1 MKKNSS
7 SEMKNVVLYG
17 IGGIGED
24 IAYNLFYM
32 FFIFFLTSVAGIKPA
47 AAGTISLIAVMW
59 DAVSDPIIG
68 YLSDRCKGWKDF
80 GKRGTFILFG
90 AIPLGL
96 SVFLLYNDVPLSG
109 TGKVAFFILVNIAFW
124 MFFTMVDIPY
134 VAMATEITEN
144 YDVKTK
150 MRTSVLLFS
159 NLGQMVLSFGLLQF
173 VDYMAGSGYADAF
186 IWRIVGAAMGLIST
200 VTFMCVAVAMRG
212 KELKQPEA
220 AESGEKLPD
229 SHNKGEL
236 MQALKGLLKMHDYR
250 ILIIIGL
257 VYNLYLGIAN
267 SSLLYYS
274 LYSCGLTMAQSSVA
288 QSVSLLISLFLITPV
303 GELIVKF
310 GKREVMMWSFVLMV
324 ISSLVCWLTAPSL
337 VVFAVVNVILNVT
350 SSVFWIDIY
359 AMNFDVSALYEFK
372 TGKNCEG
379 FMVSICAFMT
389 KVGVAV
395 GMWLN
400 GILMTLFNVDPT
412 SEVITEDMVG
422 GMQKIFGLIPAVISG
437 VLVVACFLY
446 RIKKEHILALEEA
459 SELKKAGKP
468 YSTEGFEK
476 LL

>member
-1 MKKNSS
+1 
-7 SEMKNVVLYG
+7 
-17 IGGIGED
+17 
-24 IAYNLFYM
+24 
-32 FFIFFLTSVAGIKPA
+32 
-47 AAGTISLIAVMW
+47 
-59 DAVSDPIIG
+59 
-68 YLSDRCKGWKDF
+68 
-80 GKRGTFILFG
+80 
-90 AIPLGL
+90 
-96 SVFLLYNDVPLSG
+96 
-109 TGKVAFFILVNIAFW
+109 
-124 MFFTMVDIPY
+124 
-134 VAMATEITEN
+134 
-144 YDVKTK
+144 
-150 MRTSVLLFS
+150 
-159 NLGQMVLSFGLLQF
+159 
-173 VDYMAGSGYADAF
+173 
-186 IWRIVGAAMGLIST
+186 
-200 VTFMCVAVAMRG
+200 
-212 KELKQPEA
+212 
-220 AESGEKLPD
+220 
-229 SHNKGEL
+229 

-324 ISSLVCWLTAPSL
+324 I
-337 VVFAVVNVILNVT
+337 VILNVT